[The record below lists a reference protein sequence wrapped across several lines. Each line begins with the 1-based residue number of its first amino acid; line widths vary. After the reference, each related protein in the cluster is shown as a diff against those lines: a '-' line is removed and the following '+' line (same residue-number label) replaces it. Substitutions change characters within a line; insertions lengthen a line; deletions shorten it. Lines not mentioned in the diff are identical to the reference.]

1 MLLDWQV
8 LVTKAVQEVLNHPK
22 GGRVDIHVFS
32 DSVDPR
38 RKNIV
43 IEPLLVGIRK
53 KRTVVNIDDD

>member
-1 MLLDWQV
+1 MVLDWHS
-8 LVTKAVQEVLNHPK
+8 LVIKAVQEVLNHPK
-22 GGRVDIHVFS
+22 GGRIDILVFC
-32 DSVDPR
+32 DQADPT